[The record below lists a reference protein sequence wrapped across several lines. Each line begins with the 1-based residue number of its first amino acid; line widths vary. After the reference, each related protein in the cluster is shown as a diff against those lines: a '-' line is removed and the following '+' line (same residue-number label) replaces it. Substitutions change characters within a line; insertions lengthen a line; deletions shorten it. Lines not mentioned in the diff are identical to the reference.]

1 MSGNL
6 NPVLL
11 QCFLIR
17 TKNLITV
24 LSRNRWEPPARK
36 TSETFGILLPFFK
49 IFKIYCGLIFE
60 DSRQLQS
67 FKGLQVNK
75 GNSRRPPTKF
85 VELTCCIIIESFS
98 RATFIKA
105 PQILLMKVYYR
116 GGGGGGPL
124 LYYLGGWNINHDSI
138 VALSQHFFH
147 AVIRGVCFPWWRRCD
162 YNCWLVIIHSI

>member
-1 MSGNL
+1 M
-6 NPVLL
+6 LL

-75 GNSRRPPTKF
+75 GNSRRPLAKF

-116 GGGGGGPL
+116 EASPGIL
-124 LYYLGGWNINHDSI
+124 
-138 VALSQHFFH
+138 
-147 AVIRGVCFPWWRRCD
+147 PWWVKHKPQLHCCSLSTLFPCSNTRRMFS
-162 YNCWLVIIHSI
+162 LMTSVRL

>member
-17 TKNLITV
+17 IKTLITI

-36 TSETFGILLPFFK
+36 TSETFGILVHFFK
-49 IFKIYCGLIFE
+49 IFKLYSGLISK
-60 DSRQLQS
+60 DSRQRQS
-67 FKGLQVNK
+67 FKGLRVNK
-75 GNSRRPPTKF
+75 RNFQRPLTKF
-85 VELTCCIIIESFS
+85 VELRSCIIIESFS

-116 GGGGGGPL
+116 GGGGGK
-124 LYYLGGWNINHDSI
+124 
-138 VALSQHFFH
+138 V
-147 AVIRGVCFPWWRRCD
+147 PW
-162 YNCWLVIIHSI
+162 YITLVGET

>member
-6 NPVLL
+6 NPVSL

-17 TKNLITV
+17 TKNLITI

-36 TSETFGILLPFFK
+36 TSK
-49 IFKIYCGLIFE
+49 IFKIYSGLIFE

-75 GNSRRPPTKF
+75 GNSRRPLTKF
-85 VELTCCIIIESFS
+85 VELTRCIIIESFS

-116 GGGGGGPL
+116 GGGGVPL
-124 LYYLGGWNINHDSI
+124 VYYLGGWNINHNSI